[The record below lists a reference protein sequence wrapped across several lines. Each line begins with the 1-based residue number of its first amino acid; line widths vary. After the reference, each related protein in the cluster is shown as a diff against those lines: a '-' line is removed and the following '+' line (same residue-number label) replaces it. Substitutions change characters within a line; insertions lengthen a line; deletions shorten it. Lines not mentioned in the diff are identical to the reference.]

1 MKKHLLIGLAV
12 LFFAIGQTKAQT
24 IDFVFTVTNAS
35 SDTACDG
42 EIDVQCVGCL
52 TVPTYT
58 WYDTSGTN
66 NIIGTGNH
74 IVGLCKTNNLLYIA
88 TITYPGSACM
98 VGCSIKNAS
107 SAGASFQLKTSLKAA
122 PDNYDPNYFLNTF
135 VKIVQTSGG
144 TGPYWYKLFDSDGF
158 TSYNSTLLKSDSNLT
173 TMSNVVF
180 DSLNDGYL
188 ENFSIIVGDFSQNY
202 IEYAFS
208 MIYDTTSCN
217 QCPIPLF
224 ASAQG
229 FPVSDSTTCDGT
241 AYVEV
246 YGGTPPYTYQFSS
259 GSTDSTASGLCS
271 GSYIVTVTDA
281 ASNTYSTTFVIGY
294 PGTYYYTGGNYNY
307 LDTLYSNAM
316 QDCGID
322 YSIPIDSFYIDSSY
336 ALSNWEYVVNWTII
350 QDTNQFAFTETYFI
364 DSTGYYMFGISLYCD
379 ARSSTFG
386 SYTFFAGAMA
396 DMSQTPAGIKDA
408 TANNSV
414 SVYPNP
420 SNGLFNLKASS
431 KIESY
436 TVYDQLGRM
445 VSTEHLIT
453 DNQIVNMSKMPDG
466 MYYLTVRFKDGT
478 TSRQKILKK

>member
-1 MKKHLLIGLAV
+1 MRKLLLSTLAFALV
-12 LFFAIGQTKAQT
+12 LNICTSRAQT

-35 SDTACDG
+35 SSTSCDG
-42 EIDVQCVGCL
+42 ELDIQCTGCIGSIN
-52 TVPTYT
+52 YT
-58 WYDTSGTN
+58 WFDTTG
-66 NIIGTGNH
+66 IIGTSNH
-74 IVGLCKTNNLLYIA
+74 ISGLCISTNDNAYSVLIGDYSCSGPYMFSAIRDA
-88 TITYPGSACM
+88 TISGTT
-98 VGCSIKNAS
+98 
-107 SAGASFQLKTSLKAA
+107 FQLKTSLQYTN
-122 PDNYDPNYFLNTF
+122 DSTNNYFKIQQVSGGVSPYNYFLN
-135 VKIVQTSGG
+135 SC
-144 TGPYWYKLFDSDGF
+144 LNNDC
-158 TSYNSTLLKSDSNLT
+158 NNTLYTDYNLT
-173 TMSNVVF
+173 SITNVVF
-180 DSLNDGYL
+180 DSLWDPNGENNYTFLVND
-188 ENFSIIVGDFSQNY
+188 SSQNIIGY
-202 IEYAFS
+202 HFTTVL
-208 MIYDTTSCN
+208 DTNGLCN
-217 QCPIPLF
+217 PEFF

-229 FPVSDSTTCDGT
+229 SPVSDSTACDGT

-246 YGGTPPYTYQFSS
+246 YGGTPPYSYQFST
-259 GSTDSTASGLCS
+259 GSTDSTASGLCP

-322 YSIPIDSFYIDSSY
+322 YSMPIDSFYIDSSY

-386 SYTFFAGAMA
+386 SYTFFSGAMA
-396 DMSQTPAGIKDA
+396 DMSQTPSGIKDVKA
-408 TANNSV
+408 DNSV

-420 SNGLFNLKASS
+420 SNGEFYLKASS

-445 VSTEHLIT
+445 VLTKHIST
-453 DNQIVNMSKMPDG
+453 DNESINLSELNNG
-466 MYYLTVRFKDGT
+466 MYYLTVQFQDGT
-478 TSRQKILKK
+478 SGRQKLVIK